1 MWQGNSFFFLTKV
14 DALKLIIPASLPP
27 MPIKLTIILVP
38 HNVYGVKNDQFCC
51 FVSNLCVDYGNENID
66 LVEGEIGFHFFNGL
80 TLC

>member
-1 MWQGNSFFFLTKV
+1 
-14 DALKLIIPASLPP
+14 

-66 LVEGEIGFHFFNGL
+66 LVEGEIGFHLFNGL